1 MTPLATTWDQRERV
15 TRMASFTLEKGE
27 FKRLL
32 QACKAQKTSVT
43 GALVAAM
50 AQAAQGYIADK
61 GKYVLKAEVLVNF
74 RGKCV
79 DRVPHAQ
86 EAHQLYASLLDVMVQ
101 AGGSPGTALDFWA
114 AARASK
120 ADVEKFVAEPR
131 AWVESLDFFYVMGH
145 HPIAMP
151 LLRLFGASFKQGR
164 LKAVSVSNLGM
175 TDKLFQPAGPWR
187 LGRMQM
193 GIDQLLIGHSIFL
206 AVASHEGR
214 LNFTLSYCEP
224 LVSKAM
230 AEEFGQAVTRAL
242 IDACPPPTAEEAA
255 AAAAPQTPVS
265 ITAKPPTVGAAGSG
279 GGGGG
284 RIGGEHGSIGG
295 ASSFSEAD
303 AESAGDTPRVGKR
316 VGGA

>member
-1 MTPLATTWDQRERV
+1 MTPLAETWDQRDRI

-50 AQAAQGYIADK
+50 AQAAQGFIAAK
-61 GKYVLKAEVLVNF
+61 GRYCLKAEVLVNL
-74 RGKCV
+74 RGKCT
-79 DRVPHAQ
+79 DVPHSQ
-86 EAHQLYASLLDVMVQ
+86 EAHQLYASLLDVIVQ
-101 AGGSPGTALDFWA
+101 AGGSPETALDFWE

-120 ADVEKFVAEPR
+120 ADVEKFVADPR

-164 LKAVSVSNLGM
+164 LKAISVSNLGM

-193 GIDQLLIGHSIFL
+193 GIDELLIGHSIFL

-242 IDACPPPTAEEAA
+242 IDACPPPTAEELAA

-265 ITAKPPTVGAAGSG
+265 LTAKPPTTGAAAGGSS
-279 GGGGG
+279 
-284 RIGGEHGSIGG
+284 GEHGSIAG

-303 AESAGDTPRVGKR
+303 AESAGETPRVGKR